1 VTKVPFILVS
11 LALTATFAAAEP
23 KGYVQAGLLATT
35 QPAGTPNHRVSPAL
49 SGTTV
54 GLTAAGGVF
63 VTRTLAI
70 EGEVV
75 AGRSISAPQRFFY
88 NWSEDYTAQSR
99 DVFLVG
105 NVRWRPAVAR
115 HFELAGGGGLALSTV
130 ANRDIVR
137 TDYYPAPHTSP
148 NPDEVEA
155 SRQPTLNGGVAAPLS
170 LRTKIDVVPAFT
182 VRWVKRPPYY
192 GLGAYAGVGSY
203 AYQVG
208 ATVRFTLD

>member
-1 VTKVPFILVS
+1 MTKVPFILVP

-23 KGYVQAGLLATT
+23 TGYVQAGLLATT

-75 AGRSISAPQRFFY
+75 AGRSISTPQRFFY
-88 NWSEDYTAQSR
+88 NWSEDYTAESR

-105 NVRWRPAVAR
+105 NVRWRPAAAR
-115 HFELAGGGGLALSTV
+115 HLELVGGGGLAFSTV
-130 ANRDIVR
+130 ANRNIVR

-148 NPDEVEA
+148 EPDQVET
-155 SRQPTLNGGVAAPLS
+155 SRQPALNGGAAVPLS
-170 LRTKIDVVPAFT
+170 LGTRIEVVPAVT
-182 VRWVKRPPYY
+182 VRWVKRPSYY

-203 AYQVG
+203 AYQFG
-208 ATVRFTLD
+208 ATVRFSLD